1 MKIISSILFLGAITN
16 TAYGL
21 SCWNCPF
28 TGDQNPEDK
37 SCLNEPIPKT
47 PEEMKNLPKGLS
59 KIDCG
64 TGDVA
69 CAKMAFKMDLLGK
82 NYNFVARQCM
92 PKFSALAG
100 RCMGTEVPGPGG
112 KSIQA
117 EMCVCNSD
125 QCNTAS
131 FSTQASILTVLVSI
145 VSLMLQQLI

>member
-1 MKIISSILFLGAITN
+1 
-16 TAYGL
+16 
-21 SCWNCPF
+21 
-28 TGDQNPEDK
+28 
-37 SCLNEPIPKT
+37 
-47 PEEMKNLPKGLS
+47 
-59 KIDCG
+59 
-64 TGDVA
+64 
-69 CAKMAFKMDLLGK
+69 MDLLGK